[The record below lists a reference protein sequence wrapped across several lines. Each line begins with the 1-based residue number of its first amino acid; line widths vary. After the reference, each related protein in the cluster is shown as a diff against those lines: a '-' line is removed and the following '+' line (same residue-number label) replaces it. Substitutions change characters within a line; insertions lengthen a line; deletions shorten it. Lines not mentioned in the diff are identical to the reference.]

1 MLSKSILSI
10 NGHPPYPNGLPL
22 WGSGGFMKE
31 KFDIIQ
37 STCIPIQIDNCNTDL
52 IIPAR
57 YLASTTRDPKFFGD
71 AFMHD
76 LRFDAEGNPV
86 ADFVMNQPEYAEAPR
101 KGVHEIIVGG
111 QNWGSGSSREHAA
124 WAIAGYGVRV
134 VISSSFADI
143 HRNNLLNCFVLPVI
157 VSKEFQQELFD
168 SIAANPQTEVKVD
181 VPNQTVT
188 NLATGNS
195 EHFDINSYKKYCLMN
210 AYDDIDFL
218 LSNKEKIEAYEEKEE
233 VVAEDLTPA
242 EEAVRVEEA
251 DFQTPPPAPAYVE
264 ATNEA
269 PAAEPAEE
277 VAPIEVT
284 AHKESE
290 PFVPKKLLPINRGLA
305 SFFFLSL
312 ITLGIYG
319 LVVLA
324 KISSEINTVAT
335 RYDGRKTTNYLW
347 IYFLWGWLTCGI
359 AGLVWFHCI
368 SNRIGNE
375 LQRRQIPYSFGASDY
390 WLWCVLGSFVGFL
403 PLVYT
408 HKLLSAMNMLN
419 ADYNQKG

>member
-1 MLSKSILSI
+1 MA
-10 NGHPPYPNGLPL
+10 
-22 WGSGGFMKE
+22 KE

-76 LRFDAEGNPV
+76 LRFDAEGEPI
-86 ADFVMNQPEYAEAPR
+86 ADFVMNQPEYAEAPH

-111 QNWGSGSSREHAA
+111 QNWGNGSSREHAA

-188 NLATGNS
+188 NLATGHS

-218 LSNKEKIEAYEEKEE
+218 LANKEKIEAYEKKEE
-233 VVAEDLTPA
+233 VAPETP
-242 EEAVRVEEA
+242 EASETPEVEEA
-251 DFQTPPPAPAYVE
+251 DFQEPAPAPTYVE
-264 ATNEA
+264 ATTEA
-269 PAAEPAEE
+269 PASEPAEE

-284 AHKESE
+284 THHESE

-319 LVVLA
+319 IVILS
-324 KISSEINTVAT
+324 KISSEINLVAT

-347 IYFLWGWLTCGI
+347 ILFLWGWLTGGI
-359 AGLVWFHCI
+359 AYFVWFHCI
-368 SNRIGNE
+368 SDRIGNE

-390 WLWCVLGSFVGFL
+390 WLWCVLGAFVGFL

-408 HKLLSAMNMLN
+408 HKLLSAMNQLN

>member
-1 MLSKSILSI
+1 MA
-10 NGHPPYPNGLPL
+10 
-22 WGSGGFMKE
+22 KE

-86 ADFVMNQPEYAEAPR
+86 ADFVMNQPEYAEARR

-218 LSNKEKIEAYEEKEE
+218 LSNKDKIEAYEGQG
-233 VVAEDLTPA
+233 VASAEDA
-242 EEAVRVEEA
+242 AVVEET
-251 DFQTPPPAPAYVE
+251 DFQEPAAPAYVE
-264 ATNEA
+264 APNEA
-269 PAAEPAEE
+269 PAEEPAEE

-284 AHKESE
+284 THHESE

-305 SFFFLSL
+305 KFFLLSMV
-312 ITLGIYG
+312 TLGIYG
-319 LVVLA
+319 IVVLTQ
-324 KISSEINTVAT
+324 ISSEINTVAT

-347 IYFLWGWLTCGI
+347 FFFLWGWLTGGI
-359 AGLVWFHCI
+359 AFLVWFHNL

-408 HKLLSAMNMLN
+408 HKLLTAMNMLN